1 MRFQPWP
8 LPQPAGALQSLLD
21 ELIPERLI
29 AKAATVG
36 AVGNLDSPLAERRR
50 NGVNYLHDLA
60 AGRIAKPP
68 PEGAWWAGLAASAVT
83 RQRWCNPALFLFA
96 AGHYGEFAAVM
107 LGADDRMPPAR
118 RRDLVLNAA
127 SAIEPTPP
135 RPGRDELVRR
145 HIALGHDELSAR
157 RAADWELE
165 MEPSPRVDRAFWSI
179 SGSESETLRAA
190 WTVIARA
197 PLDMT
202 DATIAACYLA
212 ADGRTGKDG
221 PNVPLPMRARIAV
234 NMIAASLQ

>member
-8 LPQPAGALQSLLD
+8 LPQPAGALRSLLG
-21 ELIPERLI
+21 ELIPERLV

-36 AVGNLDSPLAERRR
+36 AAGSLDAPLAERRP

-60 AGRIAKPP
+60 AGRISKPP
-68 PEGAWWAGLAASAVT
+68 PAGAWWAGLAASAVT

-118 RRDLVLNAA
+118 RRDLVLHAA
-127 SAIEPTPP
+127 SAIEPNPP
-135 RPGRDELVRR
+135 RPERDELVRR

-165 MEPSPRVDRAFWSI
+165 MEPSQRVDRAVWSI
-179 SGSESETLRAA
+179 SGSEAETLRAA
-190 WTVIARA
+190 WVLIGQA
-197 PLDMT
+197 PLEVT
-202 DATIAACYLA
+202 DAAIAACHLA
-212 ADGRTGKDG
+212 ADGRIGKSG
-221 PNVPLPMRARIAV
+221 PNVTLSMRASIAV
-234 NMIAASLQ
+234 NVIAASLQ